1 MRIEEIKVA
10 QNGFVLENDRGE
22 VHIAKSLM
30 EAAQIAGETPPQT
43 PSSTY
48 AQGYHAGFFRK
59 ARILALQGQKIEA
72 IKVLRD
78 MFSHRLGLK
87 EAKEMVEVLILDQ

>member
-10 QNGFVLENDRGE
+10 QNGFVLEDDRGN
-22 VHIAKSLM
+22 VHVAKSLA
-30 EAAQIAGETPPQT
+30 EAAQIAGETSPQS
-43 PSSTY
+43 PSCTY
-48 AQGYHAGFFRK
+48 APGYHAGFFRK
-59 ARILALQGQKIEA
+59 ARTHALQGQKIEA

-78 MFSHRLGLK
+78 MFSHRIGLK